1 MEVIAKTRNLRM
13 SARKVRLV
21 ADMIRGLDA
30 TIALARLHVL
40 AKASR
45 VPLVKLVMSALANAE
60 HNFRLDKHMMFI
72 KKIAVDEGMA
82 LKRWRA
88 RAYGRAAPIRK
99 HSCHI
104 TLVLDE
110 HEGGMSKK
118 KATKKSGAKALADGT
133 ILGDAPTF
141 SPEKKHSVSTQQ
153 GKAEHEGHVPESV
166 DPRRLGKHRNQ
177 QNADKKELHAKKG
190 FVKTFFNRKSGS

>member
-30 TIALARLHVL
+30 NLALARLHAL

-60 HNFRLDKHMMFI
+60 HNFRLDKQMMFI
-72 KKIAVDEGMA
+72 KKIAVDEGIA

-110 HEGGMSKK
+110 REGGMPKK
-118 KATKKSGAKALADGT
+118 KTAKKSGAKT
-133 ILGDAPTF
+133 PVENVTSSDAPHLQLG
-141 SPEKKHSVSTQQ
+141 KKHSVAAQDV
-153 GKAEHEGHVPESV
+153 KADMQGHVPETT

-177 QNADKKELHAKKG
+177 QNADRKELHAKKG